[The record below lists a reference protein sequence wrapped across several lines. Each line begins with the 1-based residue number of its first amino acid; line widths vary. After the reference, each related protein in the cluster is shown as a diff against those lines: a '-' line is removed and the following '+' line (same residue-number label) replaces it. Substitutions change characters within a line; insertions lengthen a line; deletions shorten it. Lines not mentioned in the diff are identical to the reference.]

1 MRLVTLGFVVVSA
14 FALAAACGSKSA
26 RSGDGDTLPDD
37 LHPEGNGS
45 GPPPMTELEQRQAA
59 ACEALGPKLT
69 ACAVA
74 DARATMSAEEL
85 AKLDIEATAPVHTR
99 EFVKSCKAQ
108 TMSSRQVRVY
118 EVCMREE
125 TECAPLTH
133 CLENANPKSAGPP

>member
-14 FALAAACGSKSA
+14 LALAACGSKGTK
-26 RSGDGDTLPDD
+26 SGDGDTLPDD
-37 LHPEGNGS
+37 LHPKGNGS
-45 GPPPMTELEQRQAA
+45 GPPPMTELEKRQAA

-69 ACAVA
+69 ECAVA

-118 EVCMREE
+118 EVCMHEE
-125 TECAPLTH
+125 TDCAPLTQ
-133 CLENANPKSAGPP
+133 CLENASPKADGPP